1 VSPGTAPATM
11 LAANP
16 TGAADVAD
24 TGRAVNA
31 TGATGAAN
39 VVGSRRAAGAPGLA
53 GAADA
58 AGAAGAAGAADAAR
72 PANGGS
78 PFAAAAADYD
88 RCFTD
93 TSLGG
98 CLRRAVWRRLDAH
111 FAPGDRVLELGCGT
125 GEDALHLAHRG
136 VRVVATDAAA
146 AMVETTRRKLA
157 ADGAAAVY
165 AGGSG
170 NGHSGNARSG
180 NGGPGNAGGC
190 EVRLLAIE
198 DLGAEPASPPFD
210 GAFANFGGLNCVADL
225 AAVARALAA
234 RLRPGAP
241 VLLCVMG
248 PLAPWE
254 WLWLLRRGQ
263 PREVFRRLRH
273 GGVRWRGLTVRYP
286 SIGTLRRA
294 FAADFRLLRVSAV
307 GALLPTTSFAPW
319 AARHPRLLAALD
331 RLERRV
337 ERLPP
342 LPWLADHY
350 LAELVRK
357 SPPAAAAAAA
367 PGGGSSTASSR

>member
-1 VSPGTAPATM
+1 MSPGTAPAAL
-11 LAANP
+11 LAADS
-16 TGAADVAD
+16 TAAVDGANAD
-24 TGRAVNA
+24 RAV
-31 TGATGAAN
+31 
-39 VVGSRRAAGAPGLA
+39 
-53 GAADA
+53 DA
-58 AGAAGAAGAADAAR
+58 ASPARCAMLQGGARAL
-72 PANGGS
+72 PGS
-78 PFAAAAADYD
+78 PFDAAAADYD
-88 RCFTD
+88 HRFTD
-93 TSLGG
+93 TPLGG
-98 CLRRAVWRRLDAH
+98 CLRRAVWRRLDAR
-111 FAPGDRVLELGCGT
+111 FGPGDRVLELGCGT

-136 VRVVATDAAA
+136 VRVVATDAAP
-146 AMVETTRRKLA
+146 AMVETARRKLA
-157 ADGAAAVY
+157 A
-165 AGGSG
+165 AGGS
-170 NGHSGNARSG
+170 
-180 NGGPGNAGGC
+180 

-225 AAVARALAA
+225 AAVASALAA

-263 PREVFRRLRH
+263 PREVFRRLRR

-286 SIGTLRRA
+286 AIGTLRRA

-331 RLERRV
+331 GLERRV

-350 LAELVRK
+350 LAELVRT
-357 SPPAAAAAAA
+357 SRPDAAAA
-367 PGGGSSTASSR
+367 PGGGSSPASSR